1 MKKIAVPILMIVLI
15 VGSVYAEPS
24 KPIANAIKT
33 PISVFDMFLYD
44 LENECVE
51 KMLGNQDITNVRY
64 YPEEH
69 ILFLSLFLTKR
80 VGTLDNS
87 LENNDKEKIEK
98 HLRLLAKVYADQLGL
113 QNDGSGI
120 IQNISIRKRFQT
132 TDIDEKKFKEEIIKR
147 TVLKLSVKSKEKLY
161 SLKHDHKG
169 EDVLT
174 VENLSNPTK
183 KTK

>member
-1 MKKIAVPILMIVLI
+1 MKRIVISTLMMLLMA
-15 VGSVYAEPS
+15 GSVYSKPS
-24 KPIANAIKT
+24 KPIADAIKT

-44 LENECVE
+44 LENECAE
-51 KMLGNQDITNVRY
+51 KIIGNQDIADVWY
-64 YPEEH
+64 YPEENL
-69 ILFLSLFLTKR
+69 IFIYLFLSKR
-80 VGTLDNS
+80 IGTLDNS

-132 TDIDEKKFKEEIIKR
+132 KDIDEKKFKEEIIKR

-161 SLKHDHKG
+161 SLKRNRQGKYF
-169 EDVLT
+169 LT
-174 VENLSNPTK
+174 IENLSNPTK